1 MNAWSGGTLESNKGS
16 YVASMFDVAHD
27 NGLRTSMWAGKSKF
41 GLLTNSY
48 DTDSGALD
56 VTGVNNGRNKI
67 DTNYV
72 ADGVSANV
80 LTTAF
85 IGAMTPAPFN
95 LSFLHYQDPD
105 AAGHSSGWGSTGYNT
120 TLEAVD
126 TELGRILA
134 LIAGD
139 STLKGNT
146 AIILTAD
153 HGGTGTS
160 HGNMANASDYTVP
173 FFSWGAGVG
182 AGDLYW
188 MNPLARLSP
197 EGNPSF
203 TAPIQPIRNGD
214 LGNLALDLLGL
225 GPIPGSTIN
234 STQNLLTATPEFA
247 GLAPGIGLLL
257 SAGLMRRQRR
267 RVLPL
272 PPTGSNCT
280 SSSRHEPSP
289 LNG

>member
-1 MNAWSGGTLESNKGS
+1 MSSCLCLARKGAFHLLPPSLPFPEPLFSSSCALTHKSNFL
-16 YVASMFDVAHD
+16 A
-27 NGLRTSMWAGKSKF
+27 
-41 GLLTNSY
+41 LTNHEKPFP
-48 DTDSGALD
+48 
-56 VTGVNNGRNKI
+56 RNPLHAMSR
-67 DTNYV
+67 TCP
-72 ADGVSANV
+72 AARDGG
-80 LTTAF
+80 F
-85 IGAMTPAPFN
+85 G
-95 LSFLHYQDPD
+95 FLPSREPNR
-105 AAGHSSGWGSTGYNT
+105 GH
-120 TLEAVD
+120 LCD
-126 TELGRILA
+126 R
-134 LIAGD
+134 D
-139 STLKGNT
+139 Q
-146 AIILTAD
+146 
-153 HGGTGTS
+153 
-160 HGNMANASDYTVP
+160 
-173 FFSWGAGVG
+173 
-182 AGDLYW
+182 YW

-197 EGNPSF
+197 DGNPSF